1 MEDENVILDNI
12 DDFLPM
18 PGAESIVTSPNV
30 LTTEEEETID
40 IDEDFKDELEDVIPS
55 LNSEEEEE
63 LEDKTKVSTKGKIK
77 NNADIFKTLID
88 KDLLIPF
95 DDDKPLEEYTEKDW
109 EDLIKSNFDEKE
121 KDLTEKTQKE
131 FFEALPRE
139 LQMATK
145 YVLDGGND
153 LQGMF
158 RALAQTE
165 QVKQLDID
173 VPEHH
178 EHIVRAYLYAKNFG
192 TQEQI
197 EEQIEEWA
205 ELKMLGKKAT
215 QFKPVIDEM
224 QEEIVQQQVKK
235 QEDYKKAMIA
245 KRDSYINN
253 IADTLKAGELGG
265 VKIDNKRQK
274 MLFEEMTTTK
284 YQSMTGRPTNLLGKL
299 LEDYQFGDKPRYDLI
314 AEAVWLLAEPDAYKE
329 SIRQVAK
336 NETADEIT
344 RKLKIEQDSKGN
356 TSAAP
361 EVRTEKRKIK
371 RQNRNIFD
379 K

>member
-1 MEDENVILDNI
+1 MEDESVILDNI

-18 PGAESIVTSPNV
+18 PGAESVVTSPNV
-30 LTTEEEETID
+30 LSTQEEETIN
-40 IDEDFKDELEDVIPS
+40 IDEDFKDELADAIPS
-55 LNSEEEEE
+55 LNPEEEEVV
-63 LEDKTKVSTKGKIK
+63 EDKTKTPKGKIR
-77 NNADIFKTLID
+77 NNADVFKSLID
-88 KDLLIPF
+88 KELLIPF

-109 EDLIKSNFDEKE
+109 EDLIKSNFEEKE
-121 KDLTEKTQKE
+121 KELTEKTQKE
-131 FFEALPRE
+131 FFEALPKE

-165 QVKQLDID
+165 QVKKLDVG

-197 EEQIEEWA
+197 EEQIEEWS
-205 ELKMLGKKAT
+205 EMNMLGKKAT

-235 QEDYKKAMIA
+235 QEDHKKAMIA

-336 NETADEIT
+336 NETADEIA
-344 RKLKIEQDSKGN
+344 RKLKTEQDNKNSN
-356 TSAAP
+356 SPAP
-361 EVRTEKRKIK
+361 EDKTTKRTIK
-371 RQNRNIFD
+371 RQNRNIFER
-379 K
+379 

>member
-1 MEDENVILDNI
+1 MEDDNVILDNI

-18 PGAESIVTSPNV
+18 PGADSIVTSPTV
-30 LTTEEEETID
+30 LTTEEEETIA
-40 IDEDFKDELEDVIPS
+40 IDETFKDELEDAIPS
-55 LNSEEEEE
+55 LNPEEE
-63 LEDKTKVSTKGKIK
+63 LEDDEKKPVVKNKVK
-77 NNADIFKTLID
+77 NNADVFKSLID
-88 KDLLIPF
+88 KELLIPF
-95 DDDKPLEEYTEKDW
+95 DDDKPLEEYTDKDW
-109 EDLIKSNFDEKE
+109 EDLIKSNFEEKE
-121 KDLTEKTQKE
+121 KELQEKTQKE
-131 FFEALPRE
+131 FFEALPKE

-145 YVLDGGND
+145 YVLDGGTD

-165 QVKQLDID
+165 QVKKLDVA

-197 EEQIEEWA
+197 EEQIEEWS
-205 ELKMLGKKAT
+205 EMNMLGKKAT

-245 KRDSYINN
+245 KRESYINN

-265 VKIDNKRQK
+265 VKIDSKRQK

-336 NETADEIT
+336 NETADEIA
-344 RKLKIEQDSKGN
+344 RKLKTEQDNKTT
-356 TSAAP
+356 TSNAP
-361 EVRTEKRKIK
+361 ENKTEKRTIK
-371 RQNRNIFD
+371 RQNRNIFER
-379 K
+379 

>member
-1 MEDENVILDNI
+1 MEDDSVILENI

-18 PGAESIVTSPNV
+18 PGAESVVTSPNV
-30 LTTEEEETID
+30 LSTQEEETID
-40 IDEDFKDELEDVIPS
+40 IDEDFKDELADAIPS
-55 LNSEEEEE
+55 LNPEEDEVV
-63 LEDKTKVSTKGKIK
+63 EDKTKVPKGKIR
-77 NNADIFKTLID
+77 NNADVFKSLID
-88 KDLLIPF
+88 KELLIPF

-109 EDLIKSNFDEKE
+109 EDLIKSNFEEKE
-121 KDLTEKTQKE
+121 KELTEKTQKD
-131 FFEALPRE
+131 FFEGLPKE

-165 QVKQLDID
+165 QVKKLDTSI
-173 VPEHH
+173 PEHH

-197 EEQIEEWA
+197 EEQIEEWS
-205 ELKMLGKKAT
+205 EMSMLGKKAT

-235 QEDYKKAMIA
+235 QEDHKKAMIA

-344 RKLKIEQDSKGN
+344 RKLKTEQDNKNSN
-356 TSAAP
+356 SPAP
-361 EVRTEKRKIK
+361 EDTTTKRTIK
-371 RQNRNIFD
+371 RQNRNIFER
-379 K
+379 

>member
-1 MEDENVILDNI
+1 MDEENVILDNI

-18 PGAESIVTSPNV
+18 PGADSIVTSPTV
-30 LTTEEEETID
+30 LTTEEEETIA
-40 IDEDFKDELEDVIPS
+40 IDETFKDELEDAIPS
-55 LNSEEEEE
+55 LNPEEEE
-63 LEDKTKVSTKGKIK
+63 LVDDEKKSVVKNKVK
-77 NNADIFKTLID
+77 NNADVFKSLID
-88 KDLLIPF
+88 KELLIPF
-95 DDDKPLEEYTEKDW
+95 DDDKPLEEYTDKDW
-109 EDLIKSNFDEKE
+109 EDLIKSNFEEKE
-121 KDLTEKTQKE
+121 KELQEKTQKE
-131 FFEALPRE
+131 FFEALPKE

-145 YVLDGGND
+145 YVLDGGTD

-165 QVKQLDID
+165 QVKKLDVE

-205 ELKMLGKKAT
+205 ETKMLAKKAT

-235 QEDYKKAMIA
+235 QEDHKKAMIA
-245 KRDSYINN
+245 KRDSFINSV
-253 IADTLKAGELGG
+253 ADTLKSGELGG
-265 VKIDNKRQK
+265 VKIDSKRQK

-336 NETADEIT
+336 NETADEIA
-344 RKLKIEQDSKGN
+344 RKLKTEQDNKTTTGN
-356 TSAAP
+356 AP
-361 EVRTEKRKIK
+361 EVKTEKKTIK
-371 RQNRNIFD
+371 RQNRNIFER
-379 K
+379 

>member
-1 MEDENVILDNI
+1 MEDENVILENI

-30 LTTEEEETID
+30 LSTQEEETIN
-40 IDEDFKDELEDVIPS
+40 IDDDFKDELTDVIPS
-55 LNSEEEEE
+55 LDPEEEEII
-63 LEDKTKVSTKGKIK
+63 EDKTKAPKGKIR
-77 NNADIFKTLID
+77 NNADVFKSLIE

-109 EDLIKSNFDEKE
+109 EDLIKSNFEEKE
-121 KDLTEKTQKE
+121 KELTEKTQKE
-131 FFEALPRE
+131 FFEALPKE

-165 QVKQLDID
+165 QVKKLDAT

-197 EEQIEEWA
+197 EEQIEEWS
-205 ELKMLGKKAT
+205 EMNMLGKKAT

-235 QEDYKKAMIA
+235 QEDHKKAMIA
-245 KRDSYINN
+245 KRESYINN

-314 AEAVWLLAEPDAYKE
+314 AEAVWLLAEPDTYKE

-336 NETADEIT
+336 NETADEIA
-344 RKLKIEQDSKGN
+344 RKLKTEQDNKNSN
-356 TSAAP
+356 SPAP
-361 EVRTEKRKIK
+361 EDKTTKRTIK
-371 RQNRNIFD
+371 RQNRNIFER
-379 K
+379 

>member
-18 PGAESIVTSPNV
+18 PGAESVVTSPNV
-30 LTTEEEETID
+30 LTTEEEETIA

-55 LNSEEEEE
+55 LNPEEEESE
-63 LEDKTKVSTKGKIK
+63 EKSKTPTKGKIK
-77 NNADIFKTLID
+77 NNADVFKSLID
-88 KDLLIPF
+88 KELLIPF

-109 EDLIKSNFDEKE
+109 EDLIKSNFEEKE
-121 KDLTEKTQKE
+121 KELQEKTQKE
-131 FFEALPRE
+131 FFEALPKE

-145 YVLDGGND
+145 YVLDGGTD

-165 QVKQLDID
+165 QVKQLDVE

-178 EHIVRAYLYAKNFG
+178 EHIVRAYLYAKDFG

-197 EEQIEEWA
+197 EEQIEEWS
-205 ELKMLGKKAT
+205 EMNMLGKKAT

-245 KRDSYINN
+245 KRESYINN

-265 VKIDNKRQK
+265 VKIDIKRQK

-314 AEAVWLLAEPDAYKE
+314 AEAVWLLAEPDTYKE

-336 NETADEIT
+336 NETVDEVT
-344 RKLKIEQDSKGN
+344 RKLKTEQDNKAT
-356 TSAAP
+356 TSNAP
-361 EVRTEKRKIK
+361 ESKTEKRTIK
-371 RQNRNIFD
+371 RQSRNIFER
-379 K
+379 

>member
-1 MEDENVILDNI
+1 MEDENVILENI

-30 LTTEEEETID
+30 LTTEEEETIN
-40 IDEDFKDELEDVIPS
+40 IDDDFKDELTDVIPS
-55 LNSEEEEE
+55 LDPEEEEII
-63 LEDKTKVSTKGKIK
+63 EDKTKAPKGKIR
-77 NNADIFKTLID
+77 NNADVFKSLIE

-109 EDLIKSNFDEKE
+109 EDLIKSNFEEKE
-121 KDLTEKTQKE
+121 RELTEKTQKE
-131 FFEALPRE
+131 FFEALPKE

-145 YVLDGGND
+145 YVLDGGTD

-165 QVKQLDID
+165 QVKKLDVA

-197 EEQIEEWA
+197 EEQIEEWS
-205 ELKMLGKKAT
+205 EMNMLGKKAT

-235 QEDYKKAMIA
+235 QEDHKKAMIA
-245 KRDSYINN
+245 KRESYINN

-265 VKIDNKRQK
+265 VKIDSKRQK

-336 NETADEIT
+336 NETADEIA
-344 RKLKIEQDSKGN
+344 RKLKTEQDNKNSN
-356 TSAAP
+356 SPAP
-361 EVRTEKRKIK
+361 EDKTTKRTIK
-371 RQNRNIFD
+371 RQNRNIFER
-379 K
+379 